1 MKAFAKRVVWLVIL
15 AACAVGWVFLMSLE
29 LSRPG
34 SRQGED
40 GSRASVA
47 YVDESEFPRVTAYL
61 SVVDGSGQPMAD
73 LGQEAFA
80 LTEDGIPVEIE
91 DFIGAGRQPVVA
103 ILVIDRSG
111 SMNAHGKIEGAQA
124 AAHAFLNQLQPGRD
138 KLGVIAFNEALT
150 TLGAL
155 TLISEAD
162 RQSLKAAIS
171 RLGPAGDTAY
181 YDAVYDGIIDLGPQP
196 GRKVIVAM
204 TDGKDNRS
212 RHNLKNTIEFA
223 RENKVPLYTIG
234 LGWDVQENRLE
245 KMASQTGGRYYFSP
259 DASQLAALYRDLAQ
273 ALQNEYALTYTSP
286 TPRRDG
292 TRRDVGAA
300 VEHPGAVLSVTGD
313 YNPGGVLS
321 VTLNLPLL
329 IGLGIPLLGLLF
341 LPRTVSGVKGMRKQ
355 AESYPQP
362 APIYEPGP
370 AQGAPLRG
378 APPQAFSAPPPAY
391 LSPSPAPPPR
401 VPPPPGRV
409 LPTCA
414 RCGASLRPQARFCPR
429 CGQPRAAR

>member
-1 MKAFAKRVVWLVIL
+1 MKAFAKRAVWLVIL
-15 AACAVGWVFLMSLE
+15 ATCAVGWVFLMSLE
-29 LSRPG
+29 LSRLG
-34 SRQGED
+34 SRQGGD

-111 SMNAHGKIEGAQA
+111 SMSASGKMEGAQA
-124 AAHAFLNQLQPGRD
+124 AAHAFLDQLQPGRD

-162 RQSLKAAIS
+162 RQSLKSAIS
-171 RLGPAGDTAY
+171 RLGPDGDTAF
-181 YDAVYDGIIDLGPQP
+181 YDAVYDATIDLGPQP
-196 GRKVIVAM
+196 GRKVIIAM

-212 RHNLKNTIEFA
+212 QHSLKNTIEFA

-292 TRRDVGAA
+292 TRRDVAAA
-300 VEHPGAVLSVTGD
+300 VKHPGAVLSATGD

-329 IGLGIPLLGLLF
+329 IGLGILLLGLLF
-341 LPRTVSGVKGMRKQ
+341 LPCTVSLVQGMRKQ
-355 AESYPQP
+355 AEPYPQP
-362 APIYEPGP
+362 APIYEPGA
-370 AQGAPLRG
+370 AQGAPPGG
-378 APPQAFSAPPPAY
+378 APPQAFPAPPTY
-391 LSPSPAPPPR
+391 LSPSPAPPSR
-401 VPPPPGRV
+401 VPSPPGQV
-409 LPTCA
+409 LPTCV
-414 RCGASLRPQARFCPR
+414 RCGASLRPQARFCPK
-429 CGQPRAAR
+429 CGQPRATR